1 MAHTGKCRVRL
12 WAIIGESNVGK
23 SPTIRALVSQPG
35 NGRTSRVSQV
45 LLRGGGYLD
54 VHCKVMALQEAGW
67 TPEMTAKHVD
77 DWIAVQSA
85 IRPRISPAFINV
97 LFALR
102 FDGFY
107 YDGKEGEHEVPP
119 AEDYL
124 SHFVGAG
131 WDIQRLVLMSPGDS
145 RDHLSRF
152 GVPTLWVENSA
163 EANQA
168 NGAVR
173 NHFEWA

>member
-12 WAIIGESNVGK
+12 WAIVGESNVGK

-35 NGRTSRVSQV
+35 NGRTSKVSQV

-54 VHCKVMALQEAGW
+54 VHCKIMALQEAGW
-67 TPEMTAKHVD
+67 TPPMTVKQVD
-77 DWIAVQSA
+77 GWIAAQAGTS
-85 IRPRISPAFINV
+85 PRISPAFINV

-107 YDGKEGEHEVPP
+107 HEGEGRLVPS

-124 SHFVGAG
+124 SHFVDAG
-131 WDIQRLVLMSPGDS
+131 WDIERLVLMSPDEG
-145 RDHLSRF
+145 REHLSRF
-152 GVPTLWVENSA
+152 GVPTLWVENST

-173 NHFEWA
+173 NHFGWA

>member
-35 NGRTSRVSQV
+35 NGRTSKVSQV
-45 LLRGGGYLD
+45 LMRGGGFLD
-54 VHCKVMALQEAGW
+54 VHCKIMALQEAGW
-67 TPEMTAKHVD
+67 TPAMTVKQVEG
-77 DWIAVQSA
+77 WIAAQAGIS
-85 IRPRISPAFINV
+85 PRISPAFVNV

-107 YDGKEGEHEVPP
+107 HEKAHRQVPP
-119 AEDYL
+119 VEDYL
-124 SHFVGAG
+124 SYFVDAG
-131 WDIQRLVLMSPGDS
+131 WNVERLVLMSPGEG
-145 RDHLSRF
+145 REHLSRF
-152 GVPTLWVENSA
+152 GVPTLWAENSS
-163 EANQA
+163 EASQT

-173 NHFEWA
+173 NHFGWA